1 MSIRKSFLILLIF
14 VALAPLRFATA
25 EGPRVAMPEKH
36 RALFKEH
43 CVSCHG
49 AEKQKGKFRIDD
61 LSFSLADIETAE
73 KWQKV
78 LDAMNSGEMPPEDEP
93 QPPNE
98 AKTDLLDDLS
108 NVMVAARRALADRSG
123 AITIRRLNRRE
134 YSNSLR
140 ELLGV
145 EINVTELPSDT
156 GNGNF
161 DTVGAN
167 LFMSGNQVEQYLSL
181 GRAALDEAFEW
192 QAAMGLEQ
200 KIRVEAEEASR
211 QVRKKY
217 EDDLD
222 ALERAGKWVS
232 AVDTAMAKP
241 ENAAVVAKLRKDA
254 KSEEAVRREWQKI
267 TGAPAPEDFG
277 FVTKQNAADL
287 AHYHLGFGTPA
298 GKGYTR
304 AYREAYLGMPEL
316 ERGAY
321 LTIGGGLE
329 MLSHDHITLSVP
341 YEWKTIPGD
350 YIFRVRLAATDKA
363 TPERKF
369 IEFGVAPRHSE
380 SPFLST
386 HHVTGTMENPQIIEI
401 PITLTRHHA
410 ERDNRALFI
419 REKGIRDH
427 YTQNRAKYAAGRAK
441 NGIGPEF
448 VIWVDWMELE
458 RLPDSRKGKAT
469 ATAIAALGIPL
480 DNKAAHASAD
490 VRAALERFCVEAFRG
505 AKPEPGYLDKLTR
518 LYDMRLEAG
527 DKHSAALKRALA
539 VALASPQFLY
549 LAEPVQDGERRP
561 LSAAELATRLSY
573 FLWGAPPDATL
584 RDLAASGELMKPGV
598 LAEQTT
604 RLLDDPRSQGFTRPF
619 VHQWLALDR
628 LDFFEFNRELFPRFD
643 NSTKLAAREEIF
655 STFEH
660 ILREGTSVR
669 ELLKSEYAILN
680 PVLADYYGIAG
691 VKGDTFQKVS
701 LPKDS
706 ARGGLVGMAAVMAMG
721 GNGEHTS
728 PVERGAWVLRKLLN
742 DPPPPAPANIPQI
755 TRLAGQVLTTRERL
769 LAHQEDAQCASC
781 HRRID
786 PVGFGLENFDAVGQ
800 WRTEDTYQVM
810 DEMGKPVKGASKTWE
825 IEAAG
830 QLHRGPAFQD
840 YFELRDIIASR
851 ADNFAKGFSEAL
863 IEYAL
868 GRPAGFRDEPLI
880 TEMLAAAKKEKLG
893 ARAFVRALVESKE
906 FHTK

>member
-14 VALAPLRFATA
+14 VALAPLRFAAA

-49 AEKQKGKFRIDD
+49 AEKRKGKFRIDD
-61 LSFSLADIETAE
+61 LAFSFGDIETAE

-78 LDAMNSGEMPPEDEP
+78 LNAMNSGEMPPEDEK
-93 QPPNE
+93 QPANE

-108 NVMVAARRALADRSG
+108 NVMVAARRALADRGG
-123 AITIRRLNRRE
+123 ALTIRRLNRRE

-145 EINVTELPSDT
+145 EINVTELPADT

-181 GRAALDEAFEW
+181 GRAALDEAFER
-192 QAAMGLEQ
+192 QAAMSLEQ

-222 ALERAGKWVS
+222 ALERARKWAA
-232 AVDTAMAKP
+232 AVDAAMASS
-241 ENAAVVAKLRKDA
+241 ENAAVVAELRKDA
-254 KSEEAVRREWQKI
+254 KSEEAVRREWRKI
-267 TGAPAPEDFG
+267 KGAPAPEDFG
-277 FVTKQNAADL
+277 FVSKQNTADL
-287 AHYHLGFGTPA
+287 AHHHLGFGTPA
-298 GKGYTR
+298 AKGYKR

-321 LTIGGGLE
+321 LTVGGDLE

-341 YEWKTIPGD
+341 REWEKIPGD
-350 YIFRVRLAATDKA
+350 YLFRVRLAATDKA

-369 IEFGVAPRHSE
+369 IEFGAAPRHSE

-386 HHVTGTMENPQIIEI
+386 HQVTGTMENPQIIEI
-401 PITLTRHHA
+401 PITLTRHHD
-410 ERDNRALFI
+410 RTLFI

-427 YTQNRAKYAAGRAK
+427 FTQARVKFAAGKAK
-441 NGIGPEF
+441 NGIGPDF
-448 VIWVDWMELE
+448 AIWVDWMELE
-458 RLPDSRKGKAT
+458 HLPDSRKGE
-469 ATAIAALGIPL
+469 ATAIVALGIPL
-480 DNKAAHASAD
+480 DDKAVPTAAG

-505 AKPEPGYLDKLTR
+505 AKPGPGYLDKLTR

-527 DKHSAALKRALA
+527 DKHSAALKRALS

-549 LAEPVQDGERRP
+549 LAEPVQDGERRA
-561 LSAAELATRLSY
+561 LSAAEIATRLSY

-584 RDLAASGELMKPGV
+584 RDLAARGELMKPEV
-598 LAEQTT
+598 LAGQTT
-604 RLLDDPRSQGFTRPF
+604 RLLDDPRSKGFTRPF
-619 VHQWLALDR
+619 VHQWFTLER
-628 LDFFEFNRELFPRFD
+628 LDFFEFNRQLFPRFD
-643 NSTKLAAREEIF
+643 NSTKLAAREEVF
-655 STFEH
+655 ATFEH
-660 ILREGTSVR
+660 ILRENASVR
-669 ELLKSEYAILN
+669 ELLKSDYAMIN
-680 PVLADYYGIAG
+680 PVLAEYYGIAG
-691 VKGDTFQKVS
+691 VKGDAFQKVS

-706 ARGGLVGMAAVMAMG
+706 ARGGLLGMAAVMAMG

-742 DPPPPAPANIPQI
+742 EPPPPAPANIPQI

-769 LAHQEDAQCASC
+769 TRHQEDAQCASC
-781 HRRID
+781 HRKID
-786 PVGFGLENFDAVGQ
+786 PVGFGLENFDAAGQ
-800 WRTEDTYQVM
+800 WRTRDTYQVI

-830 QLHRGPAFQD
+830 QLHRGPVFQN

-851 ADNFAKGFSEAL
+851 ADNFAKGFSAAL

-868 GRPAGFRDEPLI
+868 GRPVGFRDEPLI
-880 TEMLAAAKKEKLG
+880 GDMLAAAKREDLG
-893 ARAFVRALVESKE
+893 ARAFVHALVASKE
-906 FHTK
+906 FQTK